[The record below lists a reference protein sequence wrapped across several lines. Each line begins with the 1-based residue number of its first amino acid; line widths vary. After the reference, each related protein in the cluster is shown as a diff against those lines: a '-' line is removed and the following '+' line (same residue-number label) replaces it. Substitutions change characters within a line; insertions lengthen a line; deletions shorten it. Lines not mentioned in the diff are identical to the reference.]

1 MSMADNIRNGIS
13 KKKQA
18 FDSEKEL
25 RDVLNSALSKGVMK
39 FMQRMDAGEIPIDN
53 IADLHRV
60 VGLYK
65 EMNGIADVM
74 DGQGMS
80 GTLPEINMRQ
90 DQVLDEKIRDGK
102 IGTDEEGRVSVM
114 DMTAEEVADLIRDFD
129 IAQNK
134 ENEGTF

>member
-1 MSMADNIRNGIS
+1 
-13 KKKQA
+13 
-18 FDSEKEL
+18 
-25 RDVLNSALSKGVMK
+25 VLNSALTKGVVK

-74 DGQGMS
+74 DGQGAS

-90 DQVLDEKIRDGK
+90 DQVLDEKIREGK
-102 IGTDEEGRVSVM
+102 MTADEEGKVNVM
-114 DMTAEEVADLIRDFD
+114 DMTAEEVADLIRDMD